1 MLTIKRLYSEPSLF
15 EPVEFYNGFN
25 LILGETTDKSVKTN
39 GVGKSLCVEFINYA
53 LLKDHNQSR
62 VAKIPKNDLPENFEI
77 CLDFEIGQRQIT
89 IRRNVFKE
97 DFPQLFV
104 DGKLKPVASKSQ
116 VLEYL
121 ASLTFGSTRS
131 SESPSFRSILGPLI
145 RDEKSEFK
153 SIIKCFDTDKR
164 IPPDYEPH
172 LYLLGIN
179 PAPYNQANRLNRD
192 LEKIKAA
199 KSKVKENIEA
209 LTGKNISEA
218 KADLNDLK
226 NQVDKTQSDIDKLE
240 NVEGYDIVKSE
251 ILALEE
257 DIDEKRARQEVLKSE
272 LSKINLFKGDNYID
286 EEEVADLYNQFRDG
300 LGDLIKKELSEV
312 SAFKKKIDDFQRSLI
327 NERKDGVIAEI
338 GSLAAELKVLDNR
351 YKEKASLLDQ
361 EGILKSLKK
370 TIAIH
375 QKKIEEYSSL
385 NSFLDSYSSH
395 EQERKHKDIERKN
408 QIHLLDSYVIESK
421 DSVEEIESLILEM
434 HEYVYGNQQCSFGVE
449 VKDNK
454 EIVKFDLR
462 IHDDGSHSIDR
473 EKVFFYDYAL
483 LTSPSTE
490 GRHPG
495 LLIHDN
501 IFEVDRDTLIKN
513 LDYVNSTLGDLS
525 NKQYILTLNKDML
538 SEQDLELT
546 ELDFDQ
552 HVRAT
557 YTKEKRFL
565 RIDYQELFRSS

>member
-15 EPVEFYNGFN
+15 EPIDFFNGFN
-25 LILGETTDKSVKTN
+25 LILGETTDNSVKTN

-53 LLKDHNQSR
+53 LLKDHGKSR
-62 VAKIPKNDLPENFEI
+62 VSKIPKNDLPEDFEI
-77 CLDFEIGQRQIT
+77 CLDFEIDDKKLT
-89 IRRNVFKE
+89 IRRSVFKE
-97 DFPQLFV
+97 DFPQLYV
-104 DGKLKPVASKSQ
+104 NGKLKPVATKSQ

-121 ASLTFGSTRS
+121 TSLTFGSISTN
-131 SESPSFRSILGPLI
+131 ESPSFRSILGPLI

-179 PAPYNQANRLNRD
+179 PAPYNQANQLNRD
-192 LEKIKAA
+192 LEKIRAA
-199 KSKVKENIEA
+199 KSKVKENVEA

-226 NQVDKTQSDIDKLE
+226 NQVEKTQKDIDRLE
-240 NVEGYDIVKSE
+240 NIEGYDIVKSE
-251 ILALEE
+251 IIALEDEIE
-257 DIDEKRARQEVLKSE
+257 DKRARQEVLKSE
-272 LSKINLFKGDNYID
+272 ISKIQLFKGDNYID
-286 EEEVADLYNQFRDG
+286 EDEVAELYNQFKDG

-327 NERKDGVIAEI
+327 NERKESVTKEI
-338 GSLAAELKVLDNR
+338 GALDEELRALDNR
-351 YKEKASLLDQ
+351 YKEKVSLLDQ
-361 EGILKSLKK
+361 EGLLKSLKK

-375 QKKIEEYSSL
+375 QRKVEDYSSL
-385 NSFLDSYSSH
+385 NSFLEAFSNH
-395 EQERKHKDIERKN
+395 EQERKDKDIERKN
-408 QIHLLDSYVIESK
+408 QIHLLDTYVIEAK
-421 DSVEEIESLILEM
+421 DSVESIESLILDM
-434 HEYVYGNQQCSFGVE
+434 HEYVYGNQQCSFDVE

-462 IHDDGSHSIDR
+462 IYDDGSHSIDR

-490 GRHPG
+490 DRHPG

-513 LDYVNSTLGDLS
+513 LDYINSTLGSLA

-538 SEQDLELT
+538 SPNDLLILKLEMSN
-546 ELDFDQ
+546 

-557 YTKEKRFL
+557 FTKNKRFL
-565 RIDYQELFRSS
+565 NIHYQELS

>member
-15 EPVEFYNGFN
+15 EPIDFFNGFN
-25 LILGETTDKSVKTN
+25 LIFGETTDNSVKTN
-39 GVGKSLCVEFINYA
+39 GVGKSLCIEFINYA
-53 LLKDHNQSR
+53 LLKDHGKSR
-62 VAKIPKNDLPENFEI
+62 VSKIPKNDLPEDFEI
-77 CLDFEIGQRQIT
+77 CLDFEINDKKIT

-97 DFPQLFV
+97 DFPQLYV
-104 DGKLKPVASKSQ
+104 NGKLKPVANKSQ

-121 ASLTFGSTRS
+121 TSLTFGSIST

-179 PAPYNQANRLNRD
+179 PAPYNHAKQLNRD
-192 LEKIKAA
+192 LEKIRAA
-199 KSKVKENIEA
+199 KSKVKENVEA

-226 NQVDKTQSDIDKLE
+226 NQVEKTQKDIDRLE
-240 NVEGYDIVKSE
+240 NTEGYDIVKSE
-251 ILALEE
+251 IIALEDEIE
-257 DIDEKRARQEVLKSE
+257 DKRARQEVLKSE
-272 LSKINLFKGDNYID
+272 ISKIQLFKGDNYID
-286 EEEVADLYNQFRDG
+286 ENEVADLYNQFKDG

-312 SAFKKKIDDFQRSLI
+312 SAFKKKIDNFQRSLI
-327 NERKDGVIAEI
+327 NERKEKVTKEI
-338 GSLAAELKVLDNR
+338 GALDEELKTLDNR
-351 YKEKASLLDQ
+351 YKEKVSLLDQ
-361 EGILKSLKK
+361 EGLLKSLKK

-375 QKKIEEYSSL
+375 QRKMEDYSSL
-385 NSFLDSYSSH
+385 NSFLEAFSNH
-395 EQERKHKDIERKN
+395 EKERKDKDIERIN
-408 QIHLLDSYVIESK
+408 QIHLLDTYVIEAK
-421 DSVEEIESLILEM
+421 DSVESIESLILEM
-434 HEYVYGNQQCSFGVE
+434 HEYVYGNQQCSFDVE

-462 IHDDGSHSIDR
+462 IYDDGSHSIDR

-483 LTSPSTE
+483 LTSQSTE
-490 GRHPG
+490 DRHPG

-513 LDYVNSTLGDLS
+513 LDYINSTLGCLTD
-525 NKQYILTLNKDML
+525 KQYILTLNKDML
-538 SEQDLELT
+538 SPEDLL
-546 ELDFDQ
+546 LLKLKMSN

-557 YTKEKRFL
+557 FTKDKRFL
-565 RIDYQELFRSS
+565 NIHYQELS

>member
-15 EPVEFYNGFN
+15 EPIDFFNGFN
-25 LILGETTDKSVKTN
+25 LILGETTNNSVKTN
-39 GVGKSLCVEFINYA
+39 GVGKSLCIEFINYA
-53 LLKDHNQSR
+53 LLKDHGKSR
-62 VAKIPKNDLPENFEI
+62 VSKIPKNDLPEGFEI
-77 CLDFEIGQRQIT
+77 CLDFEIDDKKIT

-97 DFPQLFV
+97 EFPQLYV
-104 DGKLKPVASKSQ
+104 NGKLKPVANKSQ

-121 ASLTFGSTRS
+121 TSLTFGSISTN
-131 SESPSFRSILGPLI
+131 ESPSFRSILGPLI

-179 PAPYNQANRLNRD
+179 PAPYNQANHLSRD
-192 LEKIKAA
+192 LEKIRAA
-199 KSKVKENIEA
+199 KSKVKESVEA

-226 NQVDKTQSDIDKLE
+226 NQAEKTQKDIDRLE
-240 NVEGYDIVKSE
+240 NIEGYDIVKSE
-251 ILALEE
+251 IIALEDEIE
-257 DIDEKRARQEVLKSE
+257 DKRARQEVLKSE
-272 LSKINLFKGDNYID
+272 ISKIQLFKGDNYID
-286 EEEVADLYNQFRDG
+286 ENEVADLYNQFKDG

-327 NERKDGVIAEI
+327 NERKENVTKEI
-338 GSLAAELKVLDNR
+338 GALNEELKTLDNR
-351 YKEKASLLDQ
+351 YKEKLSLLDQ
-361 EGILKSLKK
+361 EGLLKSLKK

-375 QKKIEEYSSL
+375 QRKMEDYSSL
-385 NSFLDSYSSH
+385 NSFLEAFSNH
-395 EQERKHKDIERKN
+395 EQERKDKDIERKN
-408 QIHLLDSYVIESK
+408 QIHLLDSYVIEAK
-421 DSVEEIESLILEM
+421 DSVESIESLVLEM
-434 HEYVYGNQQCSFGVE
+434 HEYVYGNQQCSFDVE

-462 IHDDGSHSIDR
+462 IYDDGSHSIDR

-513 LDYVNSTLGDLS
+513 LDYISSTLGSLA

-538 SEQDLELT
+538 SPEDLLI
-546 ELDFDQ
+546 LKLNMSN

-557 YTKEKRFL
+557 FTKNNRFL
-565 RIDYQELFRSS
+565 NIHYQELS

>member
-15 EPVEFYNGFN
+15 EPIDFFNGFN
-25 LILGETTDKSVKTN
+25 LILGETTDNSVKTN
-39 GVGKSLCVEFINYA
+39 GVGKSLCIEFINYA
-53 LLKDHNQSR
+53 LLKDHGKSR
-62 VAKIPKNDLPENFEI
+62 ISKIPKNDLPEGFEI
-77 CLDFEIGQRQIT
+77 CLDFEIDDKKIT

-97 DFPQLFV
+97 DFPQLYV
-104 DGKLKPVASKSQ
+104 NGKLKPAANKSQ

-121 ASLTFGSTRS
+121 TSLTFGSISTN
-131 SESPSFRSILGPLI
+131 ESPSFRSILGPLI

-179 PAPYNQANRLNRD
+179 PAPYNQANHLSRD
-192 LEKIKAA
+192 LEKIRAA
-199 KSKVKENIEA
+199 KSKVKESVEA

-226 NQVDKTQSDIDKLE
+226 NQVEKTQKDIDRLE
-240 NVEGYDIVKSE
+240 NIEGYDIVKSE
-251 ILALEE
+251 IIALEHEIE
-257 DIDEKRARQEVLKSE
+257 DKRARQEVLKSE
-272 LSKINLFKGDNYID
+272 ISKIQLFKGDNYID
-286 EEEVADLYNQFRDG
+286 ENEVADLYNQFKDG

-312 SAFKKKIDDFQRSLI
+312 SAFKRKIDDFQRSLI
-327 NERKDGVIAEI
+327 NERKENVTKEI
-338 GSLAAELKVLDNR
+338 GALDEELKTLDNR
-351 YKEKASLLDQ
+351 YKEKVSLLDQ
-361 EGILKSLKK
+361 EGLLKSLKK

-375 QKKIEEYSSL
+375 QRKMEDYSSL
-385 NSFLDSYSSH
+385 NSFLEAFSNH
-395 EQERKHKDIERKN
+395 EQERKDKDIERKN
-408 QIHLLDSYVIESK
+408 QIHLLDTYVIEAK
-421 DSVEEIESLILEM
+421 DSVESIETLILEM
-434 HEYVYGNQQCSFGVE
+434 HEYVYGNQQCSFDVE

-462 IHDDGSHSIDR
+462 IYDDGSHSIDR

-513 LDYVNSTLGDLS
+513 LDYISSTLGRLA
-525 NKQYILTLNKDML
+525 NKQYILTLNKDKL
-538 SEQDLELT
+538 SPEDLLILELNMGN
-546 ELDFDQ
+546 

-557 YTKEKRFL
+557 FTKNKRFL
-565 RIDYQELFRSS
+565 NIHYQEL

>member
-15 EPVEFYNGFN
+15 KPIDFFNGFN

-53 LLKDHNQSR
+53 LLKDHGKSR
-62 VAKIPKNDLPENFEI
+62 VSKIPKNDLPEDFEI
-77 CLDFEIGQRQIT
+77 CLGFEIDDKKIT

-97 DFPQLFV
+97 DFPKLYV
-104 DGKLKPVASKSQ
+104 NGKLKPVATKSQ

-121 ASLTFGSTRS
+121 TSLIFGSISTN
-131 SESPSFRSILGPLI
+131 ESPSFRSILGPLI

-172 LYLLGIN
+172 LYLLGVN
-179 PAPYNQANRLNRD
+179 PAPYNQANQLNRD
-192 LEKIKAA
+192 LEKIRAA
-199 KSKVKENIEA
+199 KSKVKESVEA
-209 LTGKNISEA
+209 LTGKNVSEA

-226 NQVDKTQSDIDKLE
+226 NQVEKTQKDIDRLE
-240 NVEGYDIVKSE
+240 NTEGYDIVKSE
-251 ILALEE
+251 IIALEDEIE
-257 DIDEKRARQEVLKSE
+257 DKRARQEVLKSE
-272 LSKINLFKGDNYID
+272 ISKIQLFKGDNYID
-286 EEEVADLYNQFRDG
+286 EDEVADLYNQFKDG

-327 NERKDGVIAEI
+327 NERKENVTKEI
-338 GSLAAELKVLDNR
+338 SVLDEELKALDNR
-351 YKEKASLLDQ
+351 YKEKVSLLDQ
-361 EGILKSLKK
+361 EGLLKSLKK

-375 QKKIEEYSSL
+375 QKKMEDSSSL
-385 NSFLDSYSSH
+385 NSFLEAFSNH
-395 EQERKHKDIERKN
+395 EQERKDKDIERKN
-408 QIHLLDSYVIESK
+408 QIHLLDTYVIEAR
-421 DSVEEIESLILEM
+421 DSVESIESLILEM
-434 HEYVYGNQQCSFGVE
+434 HEYVYGNQQCSFEVE

-462 IHDDGSHSIDR
+462 IYDDGSHSIDR

-490 GRHPG
+490 DRHPG

-513 LDYVNSTLGDLS
+513 LDYINATLVSLT

-538 SEQDLELT
+538 SPEDLQILK
-546 ELDFDQ
+546 LKMSN

-557 YTKEKRFL
+557 FTKNTRFL
-565 RIDYQELFRSS
+565 DIHYQELS

>member
-15 EPVEFYNGFN
+15 KPIDFYNGFN

-39 GVGKSLCVEFINYA
+39 GVGKSLCIEFINYA
-53 LLKDHNQSR
+53 LLADHPKSR
-62 VAKIPKNDLPENFEI
+62 VSKIPKNDLPEGFEI
-77 CLDFEIGQRQIT
+77 CLDFEINGKKIT

-97 DFPQLFV
+97 NFPQLYV
-104 DGKLKPVASKSQ
+104 DGKLKPVANKSQ

-121 ASLTFGSTRS
+121 TSLTFGSISTN
-131 SESPSFRSILGPLI
+131 ESPSFRSILGPLI

-179 PAPYNQANRLNRD
+179 PAPYNQAIQLNSE
-192 LEKIKAA
+192 LEKIRAA
-199 KSKVKENIEA
+199 KSKVKESVEA

-226 NQVDKTQSDIDKLE
+226 NQVEKTQKDIDRLE
-240 NVEGYDIVKSE
+240 NTEGYDMVKSE
-251 ILALEE
+251 IIALE
-257 DIDEKRARQEVLKSE
+257 DEIEGKRALQEVLKSE
-272 LSKINLFKGDNYID
+272 ISKIQLFKGDNYID
-286 EEEVADLYNQFRDG
+286 EDEVADLYNQFKDG

-327 NERKDGVIAEI
+327 NERKENITKEI
-338 GSLAAELKVLDNR
+338 SVLDEKLKTLDNR

-361 EGILKSLKK
+361 EGLLKNLKK

-375 QKKIEEYSSL
+375 QKKIEDYSSL
-385 NSFLDSYSSH
+385 NSFLEAYSNH
-395 EQERKHKDIERKN
+395 EQDRKAKDIKRKN
-408 QIHLLDSYVIESK
+408 QIHLLDSYVIEAK
-421 DSVEEIESLILEM
+421 DSVKAIESLILEI
-434 HEYVYGNQQCSFGVE
+434 HEYVYGNQQCSFDVA
-449 VKDNK
+449 VKDNR

-462 IHDDGSHSIDR
+462 IYDDGSRSIDR

-490 GRHPG
+490 YRHPG

-513 LDYVNSTLGDLS
+513 LDYIHSTLVSLTS
-525 NKQYILTLNKDML
+525 KQYILTLNKDML
-538 SEQDLELT
+538 SPEDLLN
-546 ELDFDQ
+546 LKLKMGD
-552 HVRAT
+552 HIRAT
-557 YTKEKRFL
+557 FTKNKRFL
-565 RIDYQELFRSS
+565 DIHYQELS

>member
-15 EPVEFYNGFN
+15 EPIEFFNGFN
-25 LILGETTDKSVKTN
+25 LILGETTDNSVKTN

-53 LLKDHNQSR
+53 LLKDHGRSR
-62 VAKIPKNDLPENFEI
+62 VSKIPKNDLPEDFEI
-77 CLDFEIGQRQIT
+77 CLDFEIDDKKIT

-97 DFPQLFV
+97 DFPQLYV
-104 DGKLKPVASKSQ
+104 NGKLKPVANKSQ

-121 ASLTFGSTRS
+121 TSLTFGSISTN
-131 SESPSFRSILGPLI
+131 ESPSFRSILGPLI

-179 PAPYNQANRLNRD
+179 PAPYNQANQLSRD
-192 LEKIKAA
+192 IEKIRAA
-199 KSKVKENIEA
+199 KSKVKENVEA

-226 NQVDKTQSDIDKLE
+226 NQVEKTQKDIDRLE
-240 NVEGYDIVKSE
+240 NIEGYDLVKSE
-251 ILALEE
+251 IIALE
-257 DIDEKRARQEVLKSE
+257 DEIESKRARQEVLKSE
-272 LSKINLFKGDNYID
+272 ISKIQLFKGDNYID
-286 EEEVADLYNQFRDG
+286 EDEVADLYNQFKDG
-300 LGDLIKKELSEV
+300 LGELIKKELSEV
-312 SAFKKKIDDFQRSLI
+312 SEFKKKIDDFQRSLI
-327 NERKDGVIAEI
+327 NERKENVSKEI
-338 GSLAAELKVLDNR
+338 DVLDEELKTLDNR
-351 YKEKASLLDQ
+351 YKGKVSLLDQ
-361 EGILKSLKK
+361 EGLLKSLKK

-375 QKKIEEYSSL
+375 QRKMEDYSSL
-385 NSFLDSYSSH
+385 NSFLEAFSNH
-395 EQERKHKDIERKN
+395 EQERKDKDIERKN
-408 QIHLLDSYVIESK
+408 QIHLLDTYVIEAK
-421 DSVEEIESLILEM
+421 DSVESIESLILKM
-434 HEYVYGNQQCSFGVE
+434 HEYIYGNQQCSFDVE

-462 IHDDGSHSIDR
+462 IYDDGSHSIDR

-490 GRHPG
+490 CRHPG

-513 LDYVNSTLGDLS
+513 LDYINSSLASLTD
-525 NKQYILTLNKDML
+525 KQYILTLNKDML
-538 SEQDLELT
+538 SPEDLQILK
-546 ELDFDQ
+546 LKIGN

-557 YTKEKRFL
+557 FTKNKRFL
-565 RIDYQELFRSS
+565 NIHYQELS

>member
-15 EPVEFYNGFN
+15 EPIEFFNGFN
-25 LILGETTDKSVKTN
+25 LILGETTNESVKTN
-39 GVGKSLCVEFINYA
+39 GVGKSLCIEFINYA
-53 LLKDHNQSR
+53 LLKDHNKSR
-62 VAKIPKNDLPENFEI
+62 VSKIPKNDLPEDFEI
-77 CLDFEIGQRQIT
+77 CLDFEISDKEIT

-104 DGKLKPVASKSQ
+104 NGKLKSVASKSHI
-116 VLEYL
+116 LEYL
-121 ASLTFGSTRS
+121 TSLTFGSISTN
-131 SESPSFRSILGPLI
+131 ESPSFRSILGPLI

-179 PAPYNQANRLNRD
+179 PAPYNQANQLNRD
-192 LEKIKAA
+192 LEKIRAA

-226 NQVDKTQSDIDKLE
+226 NQVEKTQKDIDRLE
-240 NVEGYDIVKSE
+240 NIEGYDIVKSE
-251 ILALEE
+251 IIALEE
-257 DIDEKRARQEVLKSE
+257 EIDDKHARQEVLKSE
-272 LSKINLFKGDNYID
+272 LSKIQLFKGDNYID
-286 EEEVADLYNQFRDG
+286 EDEVASLYNQFRDG

-327 NERKDGVIAEI
+327 NERKENITSEI
-338 GSLAAELKVLDNR
+338 SALDEELKALDNR
-351 YKEKASLLDQ
+351 YKEKVSLLDQ

-375 QKKIEEYSSL
+375 QRKMEDYSSL
-385 NSFLDSYSSH
+385 NFFLDAYSNH
-395 EQERKHKDIERKN
+395 EQERKDKDIERKN
-408 QIHLLDSYVIESK
+408 QIHLLDTYVIEAK
-421 DSVEEIESLILEM
+421 DSVEAIESLILEM
-434 HEYVYGNQQCSFGVE
+434 HEYVYGNQQCSFDVE

-462 IHDDGSHSIDR
+462 IYDDGSHSIDR

-483 LTSPSTE
+483 LTSPSTDD
-490 GRHPG
+490 RHPG

-501 IFEVDRDTLIKN
+501 IFEVERDTLIKN
-513 LDYVNSTLGDLS
+513 LDYINSTLGSLTK
-525 NKQYILTLNKDML
+525 KQYILTLNKDML
-538 SEQDLELT
+538 SREDLSL
-546 ELDFDQ
+546 LKLNMSD
-552 HVRAT
+552 HIRAT
-557 YTKEKRFL
+557 FTKNKRFL
-565 RIDYQELFRSS
+565 NIHYQELS

>member
-15 EPVEFYNGFN
+15 KPIDFFNGFN
-25 LILGETTDKSVKTN
+25 LILGETTDNSVKTN
-39 GVGKSLCVEFINYA
+39 GVGKSLCIEFINYA
-53 LLKDHNQSR
+53 LLKDHGKSR
-62 VAKIPKNDLPENFEI
+62 VSKIPKNDLPEGFEI
-77 CLDFEIGQRQIT
+77 CLDFEIDDKKIT

-97 DFPQLFV
+97 DFPQLYV
-104 DGKLKPVASKSQ
+104 NGKLKPVATKSQ
-116 VLEYL
+116 VSEYL
-121 ASLTFGSTRS
+121 TSLTFGSISTN
-131 SESPSFRSILGPLI
+131 ESPSFRSILGPLI

-179 PAPYNQANRLNRD
+179 PAPYNQANHLSRD
-192 LEKIKAA
+192 LEKIRAA
-199 KSKVKENIEA
+199 KSKVKESVEA

-226 NQVDKTQSDIDKLE
+226 NQAEKTQKDIDRLE
-240 NVEGYDIVKSE
+240 NIEGYDIVKSE
-251 ILALEE
+251 IIALEDEIE
-257 DIDEKRARQEVLKSE
+257 DKRARQEVLKSE
-272 LSKINLFKGDNYID
+272 ISKIQLFKGDNYID
-286 EEEVADLYNQFRDG
+286 ENEVADLYNQFKDG

-327 NERKDGVIAEI
+327 NERKENVTKEI
-338 GSLAAELKVLDNR
+338 GALDEELKTLDNR
-351 YKEKASLLDQ
+351 YKEKVSLLDQ
-361 EGILKSLKK
+361 EGLLKSLKK

-375 QKKIEEYSSL
+375 QRKMEDYSSL
-385 NSFLDSYSSH
+385 NSFLEAFSNH
-395 EQERKHKDIERKN
+395 EQERKDKDIERKN
-408 QIHLLDSYVIESK
+408 QIHLLDTYVIEAK
-421 DSVEEIESLILEM
+421 DSVESIESLILEM
-434 HEYVYGNQQCSFGVE
+434 HEYVYGDQQCSFDVE

-462 IHDDGSHSIDR
+462 IYDDGSHSIDR

-513 LDYVNSTLGDLS
+513 LDYINSTLGSLT

-538 SEQDLELT
+538 SPEDLLISK
-546 ELDFDQ
+546 LNMSN

-557 YTKEKRFL
+557 FTKNKRFL
-565 RIDYQELFRSS
+565 NIHYQELS

>member
-15 EPVEFYNGFN
+15 EPIDFFNGFN
-25 LILGETTDKSVKTN
+25 LILGETTDNSVKTN
-39 GVGKSLCVEFINYA
+39 GVGKSLCIEFINYA
-53 LLKDHNQSR
+53 LLKDHGKSR
-62 VAKIPKNDLPENFEI
+62 VSKIPKNDLPEGFEI
-77 CLDFEIGQRQIT
+77 CLDFEIDDKKIT

-97 DFPQLFV
+97 DFPQLYV
-104 DGKLKPVASKSQ
+104 NGKLKPVANKSQ

-121 ASLTFGSTRS
+121 TSLTFGSISTN
-131 SESPSFRSILGPLI
+131 ESPSFRSILGPLI

-179 PAPYNQANRLNRD
+179 PAPYNQANHLSRD
-192 LEKIKAA
+192 LEKIRAA
-199 KSKVKENIEA
+199 KSKVKESVEA

-226 NQVDKTQSDIDKLE
+226 NQAEKTQKDIDRLE
-240 NVEGYDIVKSE
+240 NIEGYDIVKSE
-251 ILALEE
+251 IIALEDEIE
-257 DIDEKRARQEVLKSE
+257 DKRARQEVLKSE
-272 LSKINLFKGDNYID
+272 ISKIQLFKGDNYID
-286 EEEVADLYNQFRDG
+286 ENEVADLYNQFKDG

-327 NERKDGVIAEI
+327 NERKENVAKEI
-338 GSLAAELKVLDNR
+338 GALDEELKTLDNR
-351 YKEKASLLDQ
+351 YKEKVSLLDQ
-361 EGILKSLKK
+361 EGLLKSLKK

-375 QKKIEEYSSL
+375 QRKMEDYSSL
-385 NSFLDSYSSH
+385 NSFLEAFSNH
-395 EQERKHKDIERKN
+395 EQERKDKDIERKN
-408 QIHLLDSYVIESK
+408 QIHLLDTYVIEAK
-421 DSVEEIESLILEM
+421 DSVESIESLILEM
-434 HEYVYGNQQCSFGVE
+434 HEYVYGNQQCSFDVE

-462 IHDDGSHSIDR
+462 IYDDGSHSIDR

-513 LDYVNSTLGDLS
+513 LDYISSTLGSLA

-538 SEQDLELT
+538 SPEDLRILK
-546 ELDFDQ
+546 LNMSN
-552 HVRAT
+552 HVRT
-557 YTKEKRFL
+557 TFTKNKRFL
-565 RIDYQELFRSS
+565 NIHYQELS

>member
-15 EPVEFYNGFN
+15 EPIDFFNGFN
-25 LILGETTDKSVKTN
+25 LILGETTGNSVKTN
-39 GVGKSLCVEFINYA
+39 GVGKSLCIEFINYA
-53 LLKDHNQSR
+53 LLKDHGKSR
-62 VAKIPKNDLPENFEI
+62 VSKIPKNDLPEGFEI
-77 CLDFEIGQRQIT
+77 CLDFEIDDKKIT

-97 DFPQLFV
+97 DFPQLYV
-104 DGKLKPVASKSQ
+104 NGKLKPAANKSQ

-121 ASLTFGSTRS
+121 TSLTFGSISTN
-131 SESPSFRSILGPLI
+131 ESPSFRSILGPLI

-172 LYLLGIN
+172 LYFLGIN
-179 PAPYNQANRLNRD
+179 PAPYNQANHLSRD
-192 LEKIKAA
+192 LEKIRAA
-199 KSKVKENIEA
+199 KSKVKESVEA

-226 NQVDKTQSDIDKLE
+226 NQVEKTQKDIDRIE
-240 NVEGYDIVKSE
+240 NIEGYDIVKSE
-251 ILALEE
+251 IIALEDEIE
-257 DIDEKRARQEVLKSE
+257 DKRARQEVLKSE
-272 LSKINLFKGDNYID
+272 ISKIQLFKGDNYID
-286 EEEVADLYNQFRDG
+286 ENEVADLYNQFKDG

-327 NERKDGVIAEI
+327 NERKESVTKEI
-338 GSLAAELKVLDNR
+338 GALDEELKTLDNR
-351 YKEKASLLDQ
+351 YKEKVSLLDQ
-361 EGILKSLKK
+361 EGLLKSLKK

-375 QKKIEEYSSL
+375 QRKMEDYSSL
-385 NSFLDSYSSH
+385 NSFLEAFSNH
-395 EQERKHKDIERKN
+395 EQERKDKDIERKN
-408 QIHLLDSYVIESK
+408 QIHLLDTYVIEAK
-421 DSVEEIESLILEM
+421 DSVESIESLILEM
-434 HEYVYGNQQCSFGVE
+434 HEYVYGNQQCSFDVE

-462 IHDDGSHSIDR
+462 IYDDGSHSIDR

-513 LDYVNSTLGDLS
+513 LDYISSTLGRLA

-538 SEQDLELT
+538 SPEDLLILELNMGN
-546 ELDFDQ
+546 

-557 YTKEKRFL
+557 FTKNKRFL
-565 RIDYQELFRSS
+565 NIHYQEL

>member
-15 EPVEFYNGFN
+15 EPIDFFNGFN
-25 LILGETTDKSVKTN
+25 LILGETTDNSVKTN
-39 GVGKSLCVEFINYA
+39 GVGKSLCIEFINYA
-53 LLKDHNQSR
+53 LLKDHGKSR
-62 VAKIPKNDLPENFEI
+62 VSKIPKNDLPEGFEI
-77 CLDFEIGQRQIT
+77 CLDFEIDDKKIT

-97 DFPQLFV
+97 DFPQLYV
-104 DGKLKPVASKSQ
+104 NGKLKPAANKSQ

-121 ASLTFGSTRS
+121 TSLTFGSISTN
-131 SESPSFRSILGPLI
+131 ESPSFRSILGPLI

-179 PAPYNQANRLNRD
+179 PAPYNQANHLSRD
-192 LEKIKAA
+192 LEKIRAA
-199 KSKVKENIEA
+199 KSKVKESVEA

-226 NQVDKTQSDIDKLE
+226 NQVEKTQKDIDRLE
-240 NVEGYDIVKSE
+240 NIEGYDIVKSE
-251 ILALEE
+251 IIALEDEIE
-257 DIDEKRARQEVLKSE
+257 DKRARQEVLKSE
-272 LSKINLFKGDNYID
+272 ISKIQLFKGDNYID
-286 EEEVADLYNQFRDG
+286 ENEVADLYNQFKDG

-312 SAFKKKIDDFQRSLI
+312 SAFKRKIDDFQRSLI
-327 NERKDGVIAEI
+327 NERKENVTKEI
-338 GSLAAELKVLDNR
+338 GALDEELKTLNNR
-351 YKEKASLLDQ
+351 YKEKVSLLDQ
-361 EGILKSLKK
+361 EGLLKSLKT

-375 QKKIEEYSSL
+375 QRKMEDYSSL
-385 NSFLDSYSSH
+385 NSFLEAFSSH
-395 EQERKHKDIERKN
+395 EQERKDKDIERKN
-408 QIHLLDSYVIESK
+408 QIHLLDTYVIEAK
-421 DSVEEIESLILEM
+421 DSVESIESLILEM
-434 HEYVYGNQQCSFGVE
+434 HEYVYGNQQCSFDVE

-462 IHDDGSHSIDR
+462 IYDDGSHSIDR

-513 LDYVNSTLGDLS
+513 LDYISSTLGRLA
-525 NKQYILTLNKDML
+525 NKQYILTLNKDKL
-538 SEQDLELT
+538 SPEDLLILELNMGN
-546 ELDFDQ
+546 

-557 YTKEKRFL
+557 FTKNKRFL
-565 RIDYQELFRSS
+565 NIHYQEL

>member
-15 EPVEFYNGFN
+15 EPIDFFNGFN
-25 LILGETTDKSVKTN
+25 LILGETTDNSVKTN
-39 GVGKSLCVEFINYA
+39 GVGKSLCIEFINYA
-53 LLKDHNQSR
+53 LLKDHGKSR
-62 VAKIPKNDLPENFEI
+62 VSKIPKNDLPEGFEI
-77 CLDFEIGQRQIT
+77 CLDFEIDDKKIT

-97 DFPQLFV
+97 DFPQLYV
-104 DGKLKPVASKSQ
+104 NGKLKPVANKSQ

-121 ASLTFGSTRS
+121 TSLTFGSISTN
-131 SESPSFRSILGPLI
+131 ESPSFRSILGPLI

-179 PAPYNQANRLNRD
+179 PAPYNQANHLSRD
-192 LEKIKAA
+192 LEKIRAA
-199 KSKVKENIEA
+199 KSKVKESVEA

-226 NQVDKTQSDIDKLE
+226 NQAEKTQKDIDRLE
-240 NVEGYDIVKSE
+240 NIEGYDIVKSE
-251 ILALEE
+251 IIDLEDEIE
-257 DIDEKRARQEVLKSE
+257 DKRSRQEVLKSE
-272 LSKINLFKGDNYID
+272 ISKIQLFKGDNYID
-286 EEEVADLYNQFRDG
+286 ENEVADLYNQFKDG

-327 NERKDGVIAEI
+327 NERKGNVTKEI
-338 GSLAAELKVLDNR
+338 GALDEELKTLDNR
-351 YKEKASLLDQ
+351 YKEKLSLLDQ
-361 EGILKSLKK
+361 EGLLKSLKK

-375 QKKIEEYSSL
+375 QRKMEDYSSL
-385 NSFLDSYSSH
+385 NSFLEAFSNH
-395 EQERKHKDIERKN
+395 EQERKDKDIERKN
-408 QIHLLDSYVIESK
+408 QIHLLDSYVIEAK
-421 DSVEEIESLILEM
+421 DSVESIESLVLEM
-434 HEYVYGNQQCSFGVE
+434 HEYVYGNQQCSFDVE

-462 IHDDGSHSIDR
+462 IYDDGSHSIDR

-513 LDYVNSTLGDLS
+513 LDYISSTLGSLA

-538 SEQDLELT
+538 SPEDLLI
-546 ELDFDQ
+546 LKLNMSN

-557 YTKEKRFL
+557 FTKNKRFL
-565 RIDYQELFRSS
+565 NIHYQELS